1 VFGYDDPV
9 DDTPWLD
16 DEEQRAWR
24 SLVVASNRLKA
35 ILDAELVAS
44 HGLAFGDYEV
54 LVVLS
59 EAAEHRMRM
68 SELAEELCLS
78 PSGLTRRLDRLNR
91 DGLVAREQCP
101 ADRRGSFAVLTP
113 LGYARLEAAA
123 PEHVRGVRE
132 HLLDH
137 LDRHQMRVLGEA
149 LEPVAE
155 ACPWRAPAR
164 RPQVA

>member
-1 VFGYDDPV
+1 V

-16 DEEQRAWR
+16 EEEQRAWR

-35 ILDAELVAS
+35 VLDAELLAG

-59 EAAEHRMRM
+59 EAADRRMRM

-78 PSGLTRRLDRLNR
+78 PSGLTRRLDRLTR
-91 DGLVAREQCP
+91 DGLVGREQCP

-113 LGYARLEAAA
+113 LGFSRLAAAA
-123 PEHVRGVRE
+123 PDHVRGVRA

-155 ACPWRAPAR
+155 ACPWRVPVR
-164 RPQVA
+164 RTEVA

>member
-1 VFGYDDPV
+1 MAGV

-16 DEEQRAWR
+16 DEELRAWR
-24 SLVVASNRLKA
+24 SLVVAGNRLKA
-35 ILDAELVAS
+35 VLDAELVAE

-54 LVVLS
+54 LVILS
-59 EAAEHRMRM
+59 EAPDRRMRM

-78 PSGLTRRLDRLNR
+78 PSGLTRRLDRLTR

-113 LGYARLEAAA
+113 FGFSRLEAAA
-123 PEHVRGVRE
+123 PDHVRGVRE

-137 LDRHQMRVLGEA
+137 LDRSQLRVLGDA
-149 LEPVAE
+149 LAPVAQT
-155 ACPWRAPAR
+155 CPWRVPVR